1 MNIITQL
8 LRTII
13 QKLQKKGLDQ
23 FSYDL
28 GLRESGNNYLI
39 KNSLGYLGRWQFGLA
54 RLCDYG
60 IVIDDG
66 YSYKWKKGY
75 SEEIF
80 LNSPALQD
88 KVFKWHIEDLKKRIG
103 IGFAKYLNKEVNG
116 VYFDLS
122 GGIAGAH
129 LSGIGGIIDF
139 INNQNKV
146 DAYGTTVK
154 DYIQQFSGYK
164 L

>member
-13 QKLQKKGLDQ
+13 QKLQKKGFDE
-23 FSYDL
+23 FRYDL
-28 GLRESGNNYLI
+28 GLRESANNYQC

-60 IVIDDG
+60 IVINDG
-66 YSYKWKKGY
+66 YSYKWKQGY
-75 SEEIF
+75 SEKIF

-88 KVFKWHIEDLKKRIG
+88 KVFKWHVYNLKERIE

-116 VYFDLS
+116 VYFDVS
-122 GGIAGAH
+122 GLIAGCH
-129 LSGIGGIIDF
+129 IGGTGGVIDL
-139 INNQNKV
+139 INNKNNT
-146 DAYGTTVK
+146 DAYGTSVK

-164 L
+164 I